1 MTSSVSASAG
11 GVLVVTQVYPP
22 NSQHQGQQVCEGMQ
36 TFSRA
41 HPLAVGTVQ
50 IIIGAMVFLFGV
62 AMVATQ
68 PFFLAVYSGFFVWGA
83 AFYITAGSLT
93 VAAGKSFNR
102 CLVNTT
108 LGFNVVAS
116 VASGT
121 AIILYTMD
129 ATIWFCYDCP
139 YLNQMHGISGV
150 LAVFHLLEF
159 IVSITVS
166 AFACKATCNCG
177 RQQQQPF
184 YIIPG
189 NASMGP
195 QAVPTFE
202 AASAS
207 VTLPPPQQP
216 FYIIPGNA
224 SMAPQAVPTFEAASA
239 SVTPPPPQ
247 MVNLHKE
254 GLTVPEPPAYDVN

>member
-1 MTSSVSASAG
+1 MSSSVSPSAG
-11 GVLVVTQVYPP
+11 GVLVVTHVYPP
-22 NSQHQGQQVCEGMQ
+22 NSQYQGQQVCEGAQ

-41 HPLAVGTVQ
+41 CPLAVGTVQ
-50 IIIGAMVFLFGV
+50 IIIGVMVFLFGV
-62 AMVATQ
+62 VVVATQ
-68 PFFLAVYSGFFVWGA
+68 QLSLGVLGGFFVWGA

-116 VASGT
+116 VASFT
-121 AIILYTMD
+121 AIILYTLD
-129 ATIWFCYDCP
+129 AALLPLCYDCP
-139 YLNQMHGISGV
+139 YWNQARGFSGV

-177 RQQQQPF
+177 REQPF

-189 NASMGP
+189 NASMAP
-195 QAVPTFE
+195 QAVPTFQ

-207 VTLPPPQQP
+207 VTPPPPQQQP

-224 SMAPQAVPTFEAASA
+224 SMAPQAVPTFQAASA
-239 SVTPPPPQ
+239 SVIPPPPQ

-254 GLTVPEPPAYDVN
+254 ELTVPEPPAYGDN